1 MTNDANTL
9 EQLSDGLAAA
19 VERAAAWTVTVNGR
33 RRIPASGVAWLEG
46 GLIVTADH
54 VLERD
59 EEITVGLPD
68 DGEAA
73 AELVGRDPRSDLA
86 VLRLEEGGPPAAE
99 RAPEGSPRVG
109 QLVLAVGRPWA
120 GGPQASLGVAS
131 AVGAPRRRRRRA
143 QADGYVRSDTTFFP
157 GFSGGP
163 LVDVEGRVIGINSSR
178 FRPGQGLTIPRE
190 VVTRIVEALVR
201 QGHVRRAYLGI
212 GSQVAQLPT
221 ALAALIDGQESG
233 LLIVGVEE
241 ESPAGAAGL
250 LVGDIIVGIE
260 GDAVRDSDD
269 LQNALTP
276 ERVGATV
283 QLRLL
288 RGGEPADLPVT
299 LAERE

>member
-1 MTNDANTL
+1 MTNEANTL
-9 EQLSDGLAAA
+9 GQLSDGLAAA

-33 RRIPASGVAWLEG
+33 RRMPASGVAWLDG

-59 EEITVGLPD
+59 EELSVGLPD
-68 DGEAA
+68 DREVA
-73 AELVGRDPRSDLA
+73 AELVGRDPRSGLA

-99 RAPEGSPRVG
+99 RAPGDSSKIG

-120 GGPQASLGVAS
+120 GGPQASLGVVS
-131 AVGAPRRRRRRA
+131 AVGSPRRRGRA
-143 QADGYVRSDTTFFP
+143 GGEGYVRSDTVFFP

-190 VVTRIVEALVR
+190 VVTRIVETLVR

-212 GSQVAQLPT
+212 GSQATRLPE
-221 ALAALIDGQESG
+221 ALAALVDGQGAG

-260 GDAVRDSDD
+260 GDPVRDSDD
-269 LQNALTP
+269 LQSALSP

-283 QLRLL
+283 QLSLL
-288 RGGEPADLPVT
+288 RGGEPTQIPVT